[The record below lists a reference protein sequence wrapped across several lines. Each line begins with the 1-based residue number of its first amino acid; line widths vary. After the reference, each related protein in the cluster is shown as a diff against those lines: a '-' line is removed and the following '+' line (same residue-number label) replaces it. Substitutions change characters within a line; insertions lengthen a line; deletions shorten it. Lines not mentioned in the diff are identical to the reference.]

1 MAKYTYSIETF
12 YSQSWMKLF
21 SESRDFCLG
30 YLSRVK
36 DFSPRNAYRLVRS
49 DGKII
54 ESVPENLEVQIG
66 QIAGWP
72 TSGQYKRAA
81 DNALKIA
88 AEIEKRENKNL
99 KK

>member
-1 MAKYTYSIETF
+1 MPKYTYSIETL
-12 YSQSWMKLF
+12 YSQNWMKLF

-30 YLSRVK
+30 YLCRVK
-36 DFSPRNAYRLVRS
+36 DFSPRNAYRLIRS

-54 ESVPENLEVQIG
+54 TEISENLEVQIG
-66 QIAGWP
+66 QIASYP

>member
-1 MAKYTYSIETF
+1 MMSEYSYSIETF
-12 YSQSWMKLF
+12 YINSWMKLF

-30 YLSRVK
+30 YLNRVK
-36 DFSPRNAYRLVRS
+36 DFSPRNAYRLIRS

-54 ESVPENLEVQIG
+54 ESVPENLEVSIG

-88 AEIEKRENKNL
+88 AEIEKRENKSS
-99 KK
+99 K